1 MASYYGPNEA
11 YDRGVMDA
19 VNHRPSSSLE
29 KWYCLGFRDGSRALT
44 KNVRA
49 KNPNPQPGNLGE
61 LFGSQQAQER
71 RRLKL
76 LRFRQ
81 R

>member
-1 MASYYGPNEA
+1 MASYYGPNDA
-11 YDRGVMDA
+11 YDNGIMDA
-19 VNHRPSSSLE
+19 VNHRPSTSLE
-29 KWYCLGFRDGSRALT
+29 KWYSAGYRDGLT

-49 KNPNPQPGNLGE
+49 KNPNPQPGHLGE
-61 LFGSQQAQER
+61 LFGSQQEQER

-76 LRFRQ
+76 LRFGQ